1 MSSMADYHRFCRM
14 LLAGGALDGPR
25 ILGPRTVALMMRNHL
40 PEGADLT
47 EVGDPLYHQGFFD
60 GCGFGLGFAVVL
72 DAAHGRIHATEGEA
86 SWGGMASTAFWVDP
100 AEDLH
105 CVFLAQLV
113 PSSTHIRL
121 RWDLRSLVN
130 QAIVE

>member
-1 MSSMADYHRFCRM
+1 
-14 LLAGGALDGPR
+14 
-25 ILGPRTVALMMRNHL
+25 
-40 PEGADLT
+40 
-47 EVGDPLYHQGFFD
+47 
-60 GCGFGLGFAVVL
+60 
-72 DAAHGRIHATEGEA
+72 
-86 SWGGMASTAFWVDP
+86 MASTAFWVDP